1 MNSKPAASSQQP
13 VARKS
18 RIAFLLQAKRYK
30 LQAGFTL
37 IEMLVVIAVMAIVTG
52 VMLAN
57 NGRFGGQ
64 VLLQNLAY
72 DIALTLRQAQVY
84 GISVQ
89 RFEDTNEYV
98 AGYGVNF
105 RSSSPD
111 LFILYGDLDGDE
123 VYSGANETV
132 RSALKLHSGY
142 KIRELIV
149 IDSDAPSVPIAASE
163 LDIGFR
169 RPEPDAYIRRNP
181 SGDNAL
187 YDIACIGIESPRGD
201 VRYVIAHLNGQI
213 SVQND
218 CVAS

>member
-72 DIALTLRQAQVY
+72 DIALPLRQAQVY

-89 RFEDTNEYV
+89 RFEGTDEYV

-111 LFILYGDLDGDE
+111 FFILYGDLDEDE
-123 VYSGANETV
+123 VYSGTTENV

-142 KIRELIV
+142 KIRELIA
-149 IDSDAPSVPIAASE
+149 INSDAPSVPISATE
-163 LDIGFR
+163 LDISFR

-181 SGDNAL
+181 SGDSAL

-213 SVQND
+213 SVQNT
-218 CVAS
+218 CISS